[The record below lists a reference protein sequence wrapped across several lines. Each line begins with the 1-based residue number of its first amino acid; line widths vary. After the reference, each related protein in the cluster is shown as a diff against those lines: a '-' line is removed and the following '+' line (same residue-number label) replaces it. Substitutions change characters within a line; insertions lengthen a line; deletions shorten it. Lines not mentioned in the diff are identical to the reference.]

1 MKYRILSVVLLVFVL
16 LGCAAPPEKTGTILI
31 ASWNIENFGRTKAT
45 DSQRME
51 AIARILKDY
60 DIIAVQ
66 EVSNL
71 REMSDPGCPRNAD
84 AQPGHR
90 DYGLIK
96 DALERYLNQANGQ
109 NYRFVFSPQIK
120 DERYLLIYDPD
131 KVSFEGAT
139 LVEDPEDTEPAWA
152 ARPTNTGKMVRQP
165 FKAKFRAGKFDF
177 ILLTVHTS
185 PSVNLKELEGLA
197 YFYREVE
204 KEGEPDVIILGD
216 LNADCDYLRESDVIR
231 LKGRE
236 YIWVVDDRADTT
248 VGATDCAY
256 DRFIF
261 KEPTKEDFTGRWG
274 IRTDVPEDVSDH
286 RLIWA
291 EFSTGNDSD

>member
-1 MKYRILSVVLLVFVL
+1 VLLVFVL
-16 LGCAAPPEKTGTILI
+16 LGCAAPPDKAGTLLI

-45 DSQRME
+45 DPHRME
-51 AIARILKDY
+51 AIARVLRDY
-60 DIIAVQ
+60 DIIAIQ

-84 AQPGHR
+84 AGPGHR
-90 DYGLIK
+90 DYSLIK
-96 DALERYLNQANGQ
+96 NALERYLNQAYGQ

-131 KVSFEGAT
+131 KVSFEGAS
-139 LVEDPEDTEPAWA
+139 LVEDPEDTEPVWT
-152 ARPTNTGKMVRQP
+152 ARPKNTGKMVRQP

-177 ILLTVHTS
+177 VLLTVHTS
-185 PSVNLKELEGLA
+185 PSVNLKELEGLE
-197 YFYREVE
+197 YFYREAQRE
-204 KEGEPDVIILGD
+204 SEPDVIILGD
-216 LNADCDYLRESDVIR
+216 LNADCDYLREADVMS

-236 YIWVVDDRADTT
+236 YIWVVDDGADTT

-261 KEPTKEDFTGRWG
+261 TEPTREDFTGRWG

-291 EFSTGNDSD
+291 EFSTRNDSD